1 MDPKT
6 ERMIR
11 NDIRLRRSPL
21 YIAFWIFLGSILA
34 GGLFGLLGF
43 LDKFLRA
50 HGLLH

>member
-21 YIAFWIFLGSILA
+21 YAAFWIFISFIAVAL
-34 GGLFGLLGF
+34 LLGLGGF
-43 LDKFLRA
+43 IDKFLRT
-50 HGLLH
+50 HGFLH

>member
-21 YIAFWIFLGSILA
+21 YVALWIFIGSILA
-34 GGLFGLLGF
+34 GGFFGFLGF